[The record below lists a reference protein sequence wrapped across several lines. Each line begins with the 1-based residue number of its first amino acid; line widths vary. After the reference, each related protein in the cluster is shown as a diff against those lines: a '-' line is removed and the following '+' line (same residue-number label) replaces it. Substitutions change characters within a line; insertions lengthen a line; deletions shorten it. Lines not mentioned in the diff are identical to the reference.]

1 MREDQSALEN
11 RRQGGGAE
19 RGVCTA
25 GHAPRLAALCDQQ
38 NTALQTHLSTKGCFY
53 SSAKLRLKKQKQ
65 KLETTMTILLGM

>member
-25 GHAPRLAALCDQQ
+25 GRAPRLAALCDQQ
-38 NTALQTHLSTKGCFY
+38 NTALPTHLSSKGCVY
-53 SSAKLRLKKQKQ
+53 SSAKLRLKNKNKSL
-65 KLETTMTILLGM
+65 KPR